1 MTSASR
7 KDQTLSMDTFSQRF
21 KNTAF
26 VRLFAFWKIPLLW
39 WVQPTVIEMSE
50 NRTELKIPLTRRT
63 KNHLNSMYFGA
74 LGIGAE
80 VAIAAIAVKTIADS
94 KKPVDF
100 LFKDFSGKFLK
111 RGDGDVHFICDQ
123 GQAVKALI
131 HKAIASG
138 EREEGTFQS
147 YAIVP
152 KTDPTAHIGEF
163 TLTMSCKLRQKKPK
177 V

>member
-1 MTSASR
+1 
-7 KDQTLSMDTFSQRF
+7 MDTLTQRI

-26 VRLFAFWKIPLLW
+26 VRIFAFLKIPLLW
-39 WVQPTVIEMSE
+39 WVQPTMIEMSTD
-50 NRTELKIPLTRRT
+50 RTILKIPLTRRT

-100 LFKDFSGKFLK
+100 LFKDFTGKFLK
-111 RGDGDVHFICDQ
+111 RADGDVHFICDQ
-123 GQAVKALI
+123 GQGVKALI
-131 HKAIASG
+131 EKAIASG

-152 KTDPTAHIGEF
+152 KKDPNEKVGEF
-163 TLTMSCKLRQKKPK
+163 TLTLSCKLRQKKK
-177 V
+177 S